1 MDTPPPLPPP
11 HNGRLLLIVL
21 TTVTYLALVIALFG
35 FVSLILDEDVIRE
48 GDAGPLLGPA
58 MVAAACISTF
68 VVLVR
73 MPRRPSPF
81 RAAFAAGAS
90 AYIVLLLV
98 GSLGYAVSRGELIW
112 VLLFAARYAGSP
124 FLIGAAVLSV
134 AVVVGFWALSPQARP
149 GGVTGGHSIDPG
161 PDKE

>member
-1 MDTPPPLPPP
+1 MDAPTPQPPSP
-11 HNGRLLLIVL
+11 NGRVFLAVL
-21 TTVTYLALVIALFG
+21 TTVTYLALVVALFG

-48 GDAGPLLGPA
+48 RDAGPLLGPA

-73 MPRRPSPF
+73 MPRRASPF
-81 RAAFAAGAS
+81 RAALAAGAS

-98 GSLGYAVSRGELIW
+98 GSLGYAASRGEGVW

-124 FLIGAAVLSV
+124 FLIGAAVLAS
-134 AVVVGFWALSPQARP
+134 AAVVGFWAMTPQVRL
-149 GGVTGGHSIDPG
+149 GGVAGGHSVDRG
-161 PDKE
+161 PDRE